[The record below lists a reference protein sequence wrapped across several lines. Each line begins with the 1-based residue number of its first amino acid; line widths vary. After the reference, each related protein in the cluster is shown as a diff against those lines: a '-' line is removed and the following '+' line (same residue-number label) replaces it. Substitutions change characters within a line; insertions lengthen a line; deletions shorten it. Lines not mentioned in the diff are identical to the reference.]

1 MFDNCPKS
9 CSVASFSDF
18 RDTVLSD
25 RAKSKGEQYIAAPF
39 SSGSHPTDPDK
50 FPGEKGWRVGLYAE
64 PRCWIPMDLDWC
76 SSTEA
81 FEALREACAGVS
93 CFIYTTG
100 SHTSASPRAR
110 LIFELTRPVDR
121 EEGIKLGKALGAGIA
136 KHLSE
141 HAFDFD
147 ANVYR
152 GEQPIYLPLEDAETF
167 VFEGEPL
174 DADKFLQAY
183 QGAPTTTVR
192 SDDFE
197 LVEVESDKTDEKVI
211 AEVKRLTKY
220 RHLWNGKWQDEYPS
234 QSQADFALL
243 WRLCGVTCSN
253 EQVSRLFRESVLG
266 QRKKAQ
272 RDDYLNRSLRRFR
285 SEQAER
291 DAVKFDPDFV
301 KGPFTSG
308 PDPVGNSAL
317 NTVPSPP
324 SITLPRVKIADLTPD
339 VQLPPQE
346 EVVSKHLPVGVPTL
360 LAAHGGAGKSM
371 LGLQLAACVA
381 SGREF
386 MGLST
391 MRVPVTIYSA
401 EDSTLDLRHRLKRIF
416 TYYNINPKT
425 VADSLDVRDVTD
437 INSALYVEHSVSGVR
452 SGTTTHVYNAL
463 LDACELNNSR
473 LVIIDNASDVFEAN
487 ENDRTL
493 VRGFMRSL
501 GQLAR
506 VIDGAV
512 LLLAHVNKVT
522 AMNGSR
528 SEGYSGSTAWHNS
541 ARSRLALTEAE
552 GGLTLSHE
560 KANRG
565 ERCHDIALNW
575 TSEGLLVPGHV
586 QYDGERDGPDL
597 EQLLAMIQEHTERGD
612 PVSTSRTNGNAFSV
626 LSPLDG
632 FPVGMKRN
640 RFLRL
645 MDRAEQD
652 GRLRRI
658 VHTTAQRKKRDIF
671 EVVEKV

>member
-1 MFDNCPKS
+1 
-9 CSVASFSDF
+9 VASGTAQESNN
-18 RDTVLSD
+18 
-25 RAKSKGEQYIAAPF
+25 
-39 SSGSHPTDPDK
+39 SGSDYNNIPAELTALPQWVCANADKIPINPRTGRYASTTDPATW
-50 FPGEKGWRVGLYAE
+50 GTYEKALEAGHPYIGFVFTDGDPYAG
-64 PRCWIPMDLDWC
+64 IDLDHPET
-76 SSTEA
+76 SEQEERHQKIVKEFESYTETS
-81 FEALREACAGVS
+81 RSGKGVHIIVKGKIPNAVKRDNVEVYDEKRY
-93 CFIYTTG
+93 FIFT
-100 SHTSASPRAR
+100 
-110 LIFELTRPVDR
+110 
-121 EEGIKLGKALGAGIA
+121 GKAINDQAIYDRQELLD
-136 KHLSE
+136 KL
-141 HAFDFD
+141 
-147 ANVYR
+147 V
-152 GEQPIYLPLEDAETF
+152 EQMPASKAI
-167 VFEGEPL
+167 
-174 DADKFLQAY
+174 
-183 QGAPTTTVR
+183 
-192 SDDFE
+192 DDCPE
-197 LVEVESDKTDEKVI
+197 LVQVDNNVPDELVL
-211 AEVKRLTKY
+211 AEARSRSKKFGL
-220 RHLWNGKWQDEYPS
+220 LWEGKWQGSYDSHSEPDYALMGFISESTPDNK
-234 QSQADFALL
+234 QA
-243 WRLCGVTCSN
+243 R
-253 EQVSRLFRESVLG
+253 RLFRQSGLG

-272 RDDYLNRSLRRFR
+272 REDYLNNMLKQFR
-285 SEQAER
+285 AKQAALDEIQ
-291 DAVKFDPDFV
+291 FDPDFV
-301 KGPFTSG
+301 KGPFTSD

-317 NTVPSPP
+317 TTVPSPP

-416 TYYNINPKT
+416 TYYKINPKT

-501 GQLAR
+501 AQLAR

-528 SEGYSGSTAWHNS
+528 SESYSGSTAWHNS
-541 ARSRLALTEAE
+541 ARSRQALTETE
-552 GGLTLSHE
+552 GGLVLSHE

-565 ERCHDIALNW
+565 ERCHDIPLSW
-575 TSEGLLVPGHV
+575 TNDGLLVPGHV
-586 QYDGERDGPDL
+586 QFDGVRDGPDL
-597 EQLLAMIQEHTERGD
+597 EQILGMFEEHTKRGD
-612 PVSTSRTNGNAFSV
+612 PVSTSRTNGNAYSV

-632 FPVGMKRN
+632 FPVGMNRN
-640 RFLRL
+640 RFLKL
-645 MDRAEQD
+645 INRAEKD
-652 GRLRRI
+652 GRMRR
-658 VHTTAQRKKRDIF
+658 VVYKTKQRKESTVF
-671 EVVEKV
+671 EVVDEPDSNVLR